1 MCYHCCTLYYSYIV
15 PSEVNLLEA
24 RNSLTAIT
32 VFWDPVSSECDLNVT
47 YKVSC
52 FSNDGNH
59 EEDLEEENQYTF
71 TNLTAL
77 TTYTV
82 QVSSCYGAHCSDP
95 REITVRTSG
104 KK

>member
-1 MCYHCCTLYYSYIV
+1 M
-15 PSEVNLLEA
+15 NLLEPVT
-24 RNSLTAIT
+24 SLTAIT

-59 EEDLEEENQYTF
+59 EEDIEEGNQYTF
-71 TNLTAL
+71 TNLNPS

-82 QVSSCYGAHCSDP
+82 QINSCYGAHCSELQ
-95 REITVRTSG
+95 EITVRTSG